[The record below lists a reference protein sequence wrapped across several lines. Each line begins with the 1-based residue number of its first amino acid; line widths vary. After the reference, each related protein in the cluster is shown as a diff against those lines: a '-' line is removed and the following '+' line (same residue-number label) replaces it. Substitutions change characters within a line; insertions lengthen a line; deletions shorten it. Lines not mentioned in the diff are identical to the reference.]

1 MLAEPATRS
10 NTRVGH
16 LWLDDF
22 RCLQGVDLEL
32 DPGLTVIH
40 GANGQGKTSILEAI
54 AWIAR
59 SHSFRGTT
67 DGPLVRNGKD
77 HAILRAEIMSDDRQQ
92 LFEAEIRATGRN
104 RVMCNKRAIT
114 RARDLHGLLRV
125 AVFAPDDLEL
135 VKEGPGT
142 RRAYLDELLGMLAVR
157 YEAARGDF
165 ERVVKQRTALLRTGV
180 RDQSAEVTLDVLD
193 EQLVQSAGELVR
205 GRLQLVD
212 RLGPAIDD
220 AYEALADGPKN
231 DGLENHVRES
241 YEAEWA
247 PQPLGIGDL
256 DAVDD
261 HLRAALVARRRA
273 EIERGVTLVGPHRDD
288 WKLTIDGLD
297 ARTQA
302 SQGEQRTLALALRLA
317 GRGVVH
323 ELTGTPPVLLLD
335 DVFSELDARRSS
347 ALVRNLPSGQ
357 TLLTTAGE
365 IPADVAPDRVLR
377 IAAGRV
383 EET

>member
-1 MLAEPATRS
+1 
-10 NTRVGH
+10 
-16 LWLDDF
+16 
-22 RCLQGVDLEL
+22 
-32 DPGLTVIH
+32 PGLTVIH
-40 GANGQGKTSILEAI
+40 GANGQGKTSVLEAI

-67 DGPLVRNGKD
+67 DGPLVRNGRD
-77 HAILRAEIMSDDRQQ
+77 LAIVRAEIMSDDRIQ

-104 RVMCNKRAIT
+104 RVLCNKRAIT
-114 RARDLHGLLRV
+114 KARDLHGLLRV

-135 VKEGPGT
+135 VKEGPGA

-157 YEAARGDF
+157 YEAARSDF
-165 ERVVKQRTALLRTGV
+165 ERIVKQRTALLRTGV
-180 RDQSAEVTLDVLD
+180 RDASAVATLDVLD

-205 GRLQLVD
+205 GRLQLVE
-212 RLGPAIDD
+212 RLGPAVDD

-231 DGLENHVRES
+231 HVGES
-241 YEAEWA
+241 YSADWA
-247 PQPLGIGDL
+247 PEPLGIGDV
-256 DAVDD
+256 DAIDD
-261 HLRAALVARRRA
+261 HLRTALVARRRA
-273 EIERGVTLVGPHRDD
+273 EIERGITLVGPHRDD

-357 TLLTTAGE
+357 TLLTTAGV
-365 IPADVAPDRVLR
+365 IPADVEPDRVLR
-377 IAAGRV
+377 ISAGRV
-383 EET
+383 EETPR